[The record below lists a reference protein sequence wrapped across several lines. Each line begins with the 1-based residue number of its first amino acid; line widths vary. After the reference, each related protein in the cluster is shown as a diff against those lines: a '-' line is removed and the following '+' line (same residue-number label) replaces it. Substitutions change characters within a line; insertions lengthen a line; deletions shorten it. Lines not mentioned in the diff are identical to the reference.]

1 MAHFS
6 TGPAFYIYRNTTWS
20 HPLITLIAVT
30 SVKTF
35 FSKSHPITQFGI
47 LWQEFH
53 ILYSVPPPRKL
64 TKTQSHLPRSPKWA
78 ASMWLGCFL
87 SVAVLLLEKES
98 MLAEMA
104 LIATWLGPAASSKA
118 WFLVLF
124 CGECT
129 DIEAIIFQKIVK
141 N

>member
-1 MAHFS
+1 
-6 TGPAFYIYRNTTWS
+6 
-20 HPLITLIAVT
+20 
-30 SVKTF
+30 
-35 FSKSHPITQFGI
+35 
-47 LWQEFH
+47 
-53 ILYSVPPPRKL
+53 
-64 TKTQSHLPRSPKWA
+64 
-78 ASMWLGCFL
+78 MWLGCFF
-87 SVAVLLLEKES
+87 SVAVLLQEKES

-104 LIATWLGPAASSKA
+104 LIATGLGPAASSKA